1 LVSPAVP
8 ADAPP
13 GYAND
18 VSGAAKLNIIFRF
31 RPGSTQLDTK
41 AQADMKRLVELLHN
55 STYQG
60 RHVLLFGFSD
70 SLGGNRTNLR
80 LSKQRAQVVAE
91 QLQNSGLVPSLVT
104 GYGKAL
110 PVAANE
116 TEEGREQNRR
126 VEVWLRPNAER

>member
-1 LVSPAVP
+1 
-8 ADAPP
+8 
-13 GYAND
+13 
-18 VSGAAKLNIIFRF
+18 
-31 RPGSTQLDTK
+31 
-41 AQADMKRLVELLHN
+41 MKRLVDLLHN

-70 SLGGNRTNLR
+70 NFGGNRTNLR
-80 LSKQRAQVVAE
+80 ISKQRAQAVAE

-110 PVAANE
+110 PVAPNE